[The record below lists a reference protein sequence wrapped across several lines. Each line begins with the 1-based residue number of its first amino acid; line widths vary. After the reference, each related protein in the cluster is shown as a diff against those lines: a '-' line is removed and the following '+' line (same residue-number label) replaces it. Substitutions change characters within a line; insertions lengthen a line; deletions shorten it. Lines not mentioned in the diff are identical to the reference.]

1 MWYSSGGW
9 QDHSKSGM
17 FMLIVVGL
25 SSLSPT
31 MTKNA
36 NFLVSLLE
44 IGAACRQPFLNV
56 SYLVPSLCSSP
67 VGASTLQFV
76 TTHNIRQFSTRPIS
90 ALELIYVILV
100 QYTM

>member
-44 IGAACRQPFLNV
+44 IGAACRQ
-56 SYLVPSLCSSP
+56 
-67 VGASTLQFV
+67 Q
-76 TTHNIRQFSTRPIS
+76 
-90 ALELIYVILV
+90 
-100 QYTM
+100 